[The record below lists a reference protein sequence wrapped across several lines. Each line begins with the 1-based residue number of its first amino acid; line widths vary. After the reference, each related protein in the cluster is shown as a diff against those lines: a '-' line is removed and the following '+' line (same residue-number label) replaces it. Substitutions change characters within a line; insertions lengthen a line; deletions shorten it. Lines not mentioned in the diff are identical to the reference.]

1 MRFTHL
7 VTQTV
12 AIVILTAQPLA
23 AGRIVSYVE
32 SSAGLNQPGMEAGST
47 ELEFG
52 DVNGDGH
59 VDLVC
64 VGDHGS
70 PYVNT
75 NEHGVM
81 VWFGDGAGN
90 WSVFQYG
97 NFGYGGIALGDVNN
111 DGLMDVGYGI
121 HHDWS
126 SNDLGNQILEV
137 ALGDGPGQYWHPT
150 AKPGACSAATSP
162 TSTAMAISTLGP

>member
-1 MRFTHL
+1 MRNECAATLMGL
-7 VTQTV
+7 VLLL
-12 AIVILTAQPLA
+12 IGPLA
-23 AGRIVSYVE
+23 SGDPPTYVE
-32 SSAGLNQPGMEAGST
+32 SSAGLNQPAMEAGRT
-47 ELEFG
+47 EVEFG
-52 DVNGDGH
+52 DVNGDGD

-81 VWFGDGAGN
+81 VWFGDGAGA

-97 NFGYGGIALGDVNN
+97 NFGYGGLALGDANN

-121 HHDWS
+121 HHDYS
-126 SNDLGNQILEV
+126 GTDLGDQILEV
-137 ALGDGPGQYWHPT
+137 ALGDGTGQNWTPWDDGLAT
-150 AKPGACSAATSP
+150 AGET
-162 TSTAMAISTLGP
+162 